1 MFKTYINFNGYG
13 KYKVSIGINL
23 IVKTMKK
30 NHEKTTKK
38 HEKTRKN
45 TKKIEFSKTLKKT
58 QKPN

>member
-1 MFKTYINFNGYG
+1 
-13 KYKVSIGINL
+13 
-23 IVKTMKK
+23 MKK